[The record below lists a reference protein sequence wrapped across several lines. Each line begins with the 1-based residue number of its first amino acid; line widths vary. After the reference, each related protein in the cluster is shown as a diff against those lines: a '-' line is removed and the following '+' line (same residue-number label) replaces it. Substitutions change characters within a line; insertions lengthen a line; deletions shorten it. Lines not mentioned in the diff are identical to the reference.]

1 MTREER
7 EHRDQQITDFRYQL
21 VAELANPYL
30 SGAERR
36 ELIRQ
41 KAAVEHEVPLL
52 GRRRYTASCIHKWLL
67 LYRKH
72 GRAGLAPRAR
82 RDAGRSRAMSDTEA
96 AVLLLYLENH
106 PELTAAAALRTL
118 QADGRISSHPSTS
131 ALSRLVRSAGLQ
143 RRERQRQLHGAE
155 QKLKFDFFAPL
166 ECVQV
171 DCMHALKLPD
181 PNGRRRMAI
190 LLAFLDDATRRI
202 LYACWAWRESAVAFE
217 IGIRHILAAHGR
229 IGRLY
234 CDNGSPFVSTQT
246 RRILDSLG
254 LTISHSRVGKPAGRG
269 KIERFFR
276 TVRQQFL
283 APLDVEELA
292 GIADLDQRFHT
303 WLESEYHR
311 SPHRGLDGATPLATW
326 LTRSHLIV
334 PLDPT
339 IDLQQAFRH
348 EALRTVHRD
357 GTITLDSVLFELPAT
372 LIGQRVTLRYDPQP
386 PPRHRRLVVY
396 HDGRCLGEA
405 RRVDSYAN
413 AHVRR
418 GPFRLELADQDND
431 DPDED
436 QQDPGS
442 AGAAA
447 KVPPAPPGPTTAS
460 LAASRVELPT
470 DEHPQEHRS

>member
-1 MTREER
+1 MGTAEVERYLLDRERGASRRQALEELRRRGMHEGYGKQLDRRLRVAVNRAKALWPQAADQDLGGLEWIWAVCAPLCESRPLLSLNRFCLANQVNAVCFCRSSILLFRMAPNSARNRPSARTAGGSVGSGSSPPKEPSMTREER
-7 EHRDQQITDFRYQL
+7 EHRERQITEFRYQL

-72 GRAGLAPRAR
+72 GRVGLAPRAR
-82 RDAGRSRAMSDTEA
+82 RDAGRSRTMSETEA

-118 QADGRISSHPSTS
+118 QADGRISSYPSTS

-155 QKLKFDFFAPL
+155 QKLKFGFFAPL

-202 LYACWAWRESAVAFE
+202 LYACWAWRESAIAFE
-217 IGIRHILAAHGR
+217 AGIRHILAAHGR

-234 CDNGSPFVSTQT
+234 CDNRSPFVSTQT
-246 RRILDSLG
+246 RR
-254 LTISHSRVGKPAGRG
+254 
-269 KIERFFR
+269 
-276 TVRQQFL
+276 
-283 APLDVEELA
+283 
-292 GIADLDQRFHT
+292 
-303 WLESEYHR
+303 
-311 SPHRGLDGATPLATW
+311 
-326 LTRSHLIV
+326 
-334 PLDPT
+334 
-339 IDLQQAFRH
+339 
-348 EALRTVHRD
+348 
-357 GTITLDSVLFELPAT
+357 
-372 LIGQRVTLRYDPQP
+372 
-386 PPRHRRLVVY
+386 
-396 HDGRCLGEA
+396 
-405 RRVDSYAN
+405 
-413 AHVRR
+413 
-418 GPFRLELADQDND
+418 
-431 DPDED
+431 
-436 QQDPGS
+436 S
-442 AGAAA
+442 A
-447 KVPPAPPGPTTAS
+447 
-460 LAASRVELPT
+460 
-470 DEHPQEHRS
+470 

>member
-190 LLAFLDDATRRI
+190 LLAFLDDATPQNPLR
-202 LYACWAWRESAVAFE
+202 LLGMARE
-217 IGIRHILAAHGR
+217 R
-229 IGRLY
+229 GRLR
-234 CDNGSPFVSTQT
+234 DRHPSHPGRSRAHRQALLRQRLAVRQHPDPPHPRFARPDHLPFP
-246 RRILDSLG
+246 RRQAG
-254 LTISHSRVGKPAGRG
+254 GRG

-311 SPHRGLDGATPLATW
+311 SPHRGLDGATPLSIW

-372 LIGQRVTLRYDPQP
+372 LIAQRVTLRYDPQP
-386 PPRHRRLVVY
+386 PPRHRRLFVY
-396 HDGRCLGEA
+396 HDGRCL
-405 RRVDSYAN
+405 
-413 AHVRR
+413 VRR
-418 GPFRLELADQDND
+418 AGSTPTPTPTCAADRSVSNWPTRKTTIPTWTSRTLAA
-431 DPDED
+431 PAL
-436 QQDPGS
+436 PPRCRPL
-442 AGAAA
+442 
-447 KVPPAPPGPTTAS
+447 PPAPPPLRCRLTGR
-460 LAASRVELPT
+460 AA
-470 DEHPQEHRS
+470 HR